1 VTHGRIAGLDLIRG
15 IAIAFVLV
23 RHAWPDAGGIAGI
36 VGVVVFFT
44 LSGYLITGLLTA
56 DISRYGRVRY
66 GRFYRNRALRLFPP
80 MLLLLVVVAA
90 VMLTWNPLGDG
101 DLEGVARVFFTGI
114 TYTGN
119 LPYDHGTAAIGHL
132 WTLATEEQFYLVWP
146 ILLTLGIRW
155 RRVGI
160 LVAGSAMAIMLILTA
175 TVFVA
180 APDVYRIYPFPSS
193 WAIAMVIGAA
203 AKLWEGSLRQ
213 LIRATPIARHIA
225 GWAALFALLALTFVR
240 EDIDE
245 AWTYYTI
252 GPAVALVTVVLI
264 YIWSAWRDLP
274 SRALAP
280 LLWLGTISYA
290 AYLWNYPI
298 VTWMVWEP
306 APWLAPIASIVL
318 TILAA
323 TVSWWLVEKPVQR
336 WRRRMEGKT
345 AATTVS
351 EHTSSL
357 IA

>member
-15 IAIAFVLV
+15 IAIAFVLI
-23 RHAWPDAGGIAGI
+23 RHAWPESGGIAGI
-36 VGVVVFFT
+36 VGVVAFFT

-56 DISRYGRVRY
+56 DISKYGRVRY

-80 MLLLLVVVAA
+80 MLTLLVVVAA

-155 RRVGI
+155 KRVGA
-160 LVAGSAMAIMLILTA
+160 LVAGSAVAIMLVLTA

-180 APDVYRIYPFPSS
+180 EPDVYRIYPFPSS
-193 WAIAMVIGAA
+193 WAIAMLIGAA
-203 AKLWEGSLRQ
+203 AKLWEGNLRR
-213 LIRATPIARHIA
+213 LIPATPVARHIA
-225 GWAALFALLALTFVR
+225 GWGAFTALIALTFVR

-245 AWTYYTI
+245 AWTYYTV

-264 YIWSAWRDLP
+264 YVWSAWRDLP
-274 SRALAP
+274 TKALAP

-298 VTWMVWEP
+298 VTWMVWDP
-306 APWLAPIASIVL
+306 APAWAPVASIVL

-323 TVSWWLVEKPVQR
+323 TLSWWIVEKPVQL
-336 WRRRMEGKT
+336 WRRQLDAKAAAKAVPDR
-345 AATTVS
+345 AAT
-351 EHTSSL
+351 L
-357 IA
+357 PA